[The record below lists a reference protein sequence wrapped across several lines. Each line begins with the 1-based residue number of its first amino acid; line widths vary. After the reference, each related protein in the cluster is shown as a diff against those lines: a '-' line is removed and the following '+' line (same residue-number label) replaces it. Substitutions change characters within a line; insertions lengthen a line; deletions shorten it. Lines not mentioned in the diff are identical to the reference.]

1 MKTKV
6 WGQKGVDDWK
16 DESDLWGLMQFKM
29 IALESSTVS
38 RVTLINKHKHK
49 TCFKELSITIL
60 RINISFYKH

>member
-6 WGQKGVDDWK
+6 WGRKGVDD
-16 DESDLWGLMQFKM
+16 LMQFKM

-38 RVTLINKHKHK
+38 RVTVINKHK

-60 RINISFYKH
+60 RINISFYKQINATTVKADK